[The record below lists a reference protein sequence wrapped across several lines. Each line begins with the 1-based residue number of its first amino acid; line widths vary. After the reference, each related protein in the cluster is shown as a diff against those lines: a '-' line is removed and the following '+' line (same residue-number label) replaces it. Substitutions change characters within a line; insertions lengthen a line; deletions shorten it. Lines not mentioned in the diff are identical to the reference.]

1 MAEELIRA
9 VDLEKD
15 YPAAGGA
22 VVAVLKAI
30 NFAISTGE
38 FVAIMGHSGSGK
50 STLMNVL
57 GCLDTPSRGHYY
69 LTGQDTAAMSSNQL
83 AELRNRVIG
92 FVFQGFNLLPRINI
106 RDNVALPLLYAGTG
120 KAERRQ
126 KASAMLARVGLEGY
140 GDRLPS
146 QLSGGQQ
153 QRVAIARALVSD
165 PKLILADEPT
175 GNLDTQTSEDIMALF
190 RDLNAGQGIT
200 IVLVT
205 HEPDIALVSKRMI
218 RIKDGRIADDGP
230 TRQLLGKP

>member
-1 MAEELIRA
+1 MAKELIRA
-9 VDLEKD
+9 EGLEKD

-22 VVAVLKAI
+22 VVPVLKAI
-30 NFAISTGE
+30 NFAIADGE

-69 LTGQDTAAMSSNQL
+69 LTGQDTAALSADRL
-83 AELRNRVIG
+83 AELRNQVIG

-153 QRVAIARALVSD
+153 QRVAIARALAMNPDLV
-165 PKLILADEPT
+165 LADEPT
-175 GNLDTQTSEDIMALF
+175 GNLDTKSADSVFELMREVNRESGTSFL
-190 RDLNAGQGIT
+190 
-200 IVLVT
+200 VVT
-205 HEPDIALVSKRMI
+205 HNLTLAERCDAIVEVV
-218 RIKDGRIADDGP
+218 DGRISG
-230 TRQLLGKP
+230 

>member
-1 MAEELIRA
+1 MGEELIRA
-9 VDLEKD
+9 VELEKD
-15 YPAAGGA
+15 YPAAGGG
-22 VVAVLKAI
+22 VVPVLKNI
-30 NFAISTGE
+30 NFAILTGE

-57 GCLDTPSRGHYY
+57 GCLDTPSRGHYF
-69 LTGQDTAAMSSNQL
+69 LTGQDTATMSSDKL

-106 RDNVALPLLYAGTG
+106 RDNVALPLLYSGTS
-120 KAERRQ
+120 KAERRRRAQ
-126 KASAMLARVGLEGY
+126 AMLLRVGLDGY

-190 RDLNAGQGIT
+190 RDLNAGSGIT

-205 HEPDIALVSKRMI
+205 HEPDIALSSQRMI
-218 RIKDGRIADDGP
+218 RIKDGRIAEDGP
-230 TRQLLGKP
+230 TRGLL